1 MKNLSWDNFISP
13 KLIEKNLNK
22 DKATLSIANEER
34 RNQSVSIISNS
45 EKNLNTKF
53 NYLESRQSFM
63 YE

>member
-53 NYLESRQSFM
+53 NYLESRQNFI

>member
-22 DKATLSIANEER
+22 DKATFSIANEER

-45 EKNLNTKF
+45 EKNSNTKF
-53 NYLESRQSFM
+53 NYLESRQNFI